1 MDTSDIHLE
10 SALEEYNQK
19 VNELESA
26 GVESEELLEAY
37 VNRGCVLQMMEY
49 RTSAM
54 EDLESASD
62 LLDTLERQGY

>member
-26 GVESEELLEAY
+26 GVESEK
-37 VNRGCVLQMMEY
+37 
-49 RTSAM
+49 RTSTA
-54 EDLESASD
+54 A
-62 LLDTLERQGY
+62 TCCV